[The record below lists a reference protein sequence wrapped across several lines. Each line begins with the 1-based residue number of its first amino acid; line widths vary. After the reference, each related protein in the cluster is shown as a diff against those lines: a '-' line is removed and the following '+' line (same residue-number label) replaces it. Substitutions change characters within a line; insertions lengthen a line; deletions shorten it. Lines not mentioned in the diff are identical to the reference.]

1 MFKFVFKWVLRL
13 VMSLVVLVIL
23 AVIIFL
29 LTYNSILRAYIEHN
43 IRAQTGLEAEIG
55 RFNLSLTQPT
65 IEIQNF
71 EIYNPTNFGGAPFL
85 DIPEIHIEY
94 DLSALS
100 RRELHFTFV
109 RFKLGELDIVKNQN
123 GQINILAMNGET
135 PVVATSTPPPIQ
147 RTGLPPATPPSGTS
161 STLAAPKTSPPSPP
175 PAPRPPSPSP
185 SINLEEQ
192 TGYEFT
198 GIDKLNVSF
207 EKEKFV
213 DLKNPSNDF
222 EQTVGLEDCIVPH
235 VKTMNDLGGLI
246 LLIDLKSN
254 HFFER
259 VIGGGSGG
267 TNPDQIRSALNALGL

>member
-1 MFKFVFKWVLRL
+1 MIKFVFKWVFRL
-13 VMSLVVLVIL
+13 VMSLVILVIL

-71 EIYNPTNFGGAPFL
+71 ELFNPTNFGGAPFL
-85 DIPEIHIEY
+85 DLPEIHIEY

-100 RRELHFTFV
+100 KRELHFTFV
-109 RFKLGELDIVKNQN
+109 RFKLGELDIVKNQS
-123 GQINILAMNGET
+123 GQLNILAMSGAT
-135 PVVATSTPPPIQ
+135 PEVAANVPPQTQ
-147 RTGLPPATPPSGTS
+147 RLGAPPA
-161 STLAAPKTSPPSPP
+161 ASPPSPGSA
-175 PAPRPPSPSP
+175 PAPPKTSTAAPPPPPRPTSPAPSV
-185 SINLEEQ
+185 NLEEQ

-207 EKEKFV
+207 EKEKFI
-213 DLKNPSNDF
+213 DLKNPTNDF

-259 VIGGGSGG
+259 IVGGGSGA
-267 TNPDQIRSALNALGL
+267 TSPDQIRNALNALGL